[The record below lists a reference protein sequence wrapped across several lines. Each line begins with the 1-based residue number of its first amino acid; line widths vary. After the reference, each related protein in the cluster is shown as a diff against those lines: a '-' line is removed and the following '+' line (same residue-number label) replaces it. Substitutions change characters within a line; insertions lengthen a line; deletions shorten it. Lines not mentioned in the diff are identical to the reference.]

1 MLGKPF
7 TCLLINV
14 FP

>member
-1 MLGKPF
+1 MLGNPF